1 MPCRIPKELY
11 KLPKEPISCELIAL
25 AEGDI
30 LRNSNPQNGLLYV
43 TALPAPPKS
52 LSILMKASKEPYPF
66 SNEPHTSSRE
76 RTIYQLI
83 ACCSALKCVA
93 VCCSVLHHLRTYRV
107 LQCAQVCCSVL
118 YLLQTYRATVTERYT
133 IPNSNPRV
141 SKVPYLFPKK
151 PYIMSHER
159 TFCELI
165 ALLLQHAVL
174 T

>member
-1 MPCRIPKELY
+1 LQCVAV
-11 KLPKEPISCELIAL
+11 CC
-25 AEGDI
+25 
-30 LRNSNPQNGLLYV
+30 
-43 TALPAPPKS
+43 
-52 LSILMKASKEPYPF
+52 
-66 SNEPHTSSRE
+66 
-76 RTIYQLI
+76 TIYELI
-83 ACCSALKCVA
+83 ACCSVLNCVAVCCSVSQCVVVCCTIYELIACCSVLKCVA